1 MPDVLEQFLNE
12 LLASS
17 ALEIMAVSL
26 ALAYLIL
33 AVRENIWCWAAAA
46 ASTMIYLYLFFA
58 VRLYAES
65 ALQVYYL
72 AMAGYGY
79 YQWRHG
85 PRQTFKPIRKWSL
98 KHHSAALLAIFITT
112 GLVGGLLTETNSQ
125 APFLD
130 AFTTCSSLIATYM
143 VTQKILENWGY
154 WFVIDSA
161 SIVLYLDRGLY
172 FTALLFMVYLVIII
186 FGYLRWSRILRN
198 QPPITPR

>member
-1 MPDVLEQFLNE
+1 MPNVIEQFLNE

-17 ALEIMAVSL
+17 ALEMFAVGL

-46 ASTMIYLYLFFA
+46 ASTVIYLYLFFDVA
-58 VRLYAES
+58 LYAES

-79 YQWRHG
+79 YQWRLR
-85 PRQTFKPIRKWSL
+85 PMQAFKPIRKWSL
-98 KHHSAALLAIFITT
+98 KHHSAALLAILIST
-112 GLVGGLLTETNSQ
+112 GLVGVLLTATDSQ

-130 AFTTCSSLIATYM
+130 AFTTCGSLIATYM

-154 WFVIDSA
+154 WFVVDSA

-172 FTALLFMVYLVIII
+172 FTALLFTVYLIIII
-186 FGYLRWSRILRN
+186 FGYLRWSRALAA
-198 QPPITPR
+198 QP

>member
-1 MPDVLEQFLNE
+1 MPNVLEQFLNE

-17 ALEIMAVSL
+17 TLEVIAVGL
-26 ALAYLIL
+26 ALTYLIL

-46 ASTMIYLYLFFA
+46 GSTAIYLYIFYD
-58 VRLYAES
+58 VTLYAES

-72 AMAGYGY
+72 VMAGYGY
-79 YQWRHG
+79 HQWRQL
-85 PRQTFKPIRKWSL
+85 PAQSFRPIQKWSL
-98 KHHSAALLAIFITT
+98 KQHSAAILAISIST
-112 GLVGGLLTETNSQ
+112 LIMGGLLASTDSQ

-130 AFTTCSSLIATYM
+130 AFTTCSSLLATYM
-143 VTQKILENWGY
+143 VTQKVLENWGY

-186 FGYLRWSRILRN
+186 FGYLRWSRALAD